1 MEENKPTSTASAPS
15 GSTSTADQEN
25 RTQIRT
31 MLLGHLRSFAKE
43 QGCPNPWS
51 WAQAWA
57 STVIGPS
64 WKNWDMPSGNPLQ
77 TGLNKLVENTGSR
90 PILAEQR
97 MQQASSAP
105 PAPTGEKTEEKGSY
119 RSESSSNIRSRIL
132 ESFYKMTEEDQTYV
146 LTRITS
152 MSNVFGRYDEVTK
165 KAAASNL
172 RYAFPQY
179 FAAPA
184 ETSAPASGEISPI
197 VSFRTLS
204 DRCLQVQAF
213 YRSGDIT
220 EPEWHAHAGLAARC
234 SDGEVEFHACSKNDF
249 PAYNYA
255 EAQRKLDTA
264 GASTTGA
271 TTCKRFD
278 DVNPGVCGGCPEWGR
293 ILSPISLGV

>member
-1 MEENKPTSTASAPS
+1 MPQSSAEMLEKIYFEILSRPCPPLYVNMTTLDIPFTTPAQPTGRLEMEENKPTSTASAPS

-25 RTQIRT
+25 LIQTRER
-31 MLLGHLRSFAKE
+31 LSLHLHDFAYRRC
-43 QGCPNPWS
+43 CPNPSS

-77 TGLNKLVENTGSR
+77 TGLNKLVAEWDYRQTL
-90 PILAEQR
+90 PEQR
-97 MQQASSAP
+97 MQQASSEP

-132 ESFYKMTEEDQTYV
+132 ESFYKMTDDDQTYV

-152 MSNVFGRYDEVTK
+152 MSNLFGRYDEVTK

-184 ETSAPASGEISPI
+184 ETSAPASEEISQIPPSAPLVI
-197 VSFRTLS
+197 GAYKFKPSTVLEILPNQNGTLTLVL
-204 DRCLQVQAF
+204 R
-213 YRSGDIT
+213 
-220 EPEWHAHAGLAARC
+220 PAA
-234 SDGEVEFHACSKNDF
+234 
-249 PAYNYA
+249 P
-255 EAQRKLDTA
+255 
-264 GASTTGA
+264 TG
-271 TTCKRFD
+271 R
-278 DVNPGVCGGCPEWGR
+278 
-293 ILSPISLGV
+293 

>member
-1 MEENKPTSTASAPS
+1 M
-15 GSTSTADQEN
+15 
-25 RTQIRT
+25 
-31 MLLGHLRSFAKE
+31 
-43 QGCPNPWS
+43 
-51 WAQAWA
+51 
-57 STVIGPS
+57 
-64 WKNWDMPSGNPLQ
+64 Q

-119 RSESSSNIRSRIL
+119 RSESSFNIRSRIL

-152 MSNVFGRYDEVTK
+152 MSNLFGRYDEVTK

-197 VSFRTLS
+197 PPSAPSVIGAYKFKPSTVLEILPNQNGTLTLVL
-204 DRCLQVQAF
+204 R
-213 YRSGDIT
+213 
-220 EPEWHAHAGLAARC
+220 PAA
-234 SDGEVEFHACSKNDF
+234 
-249 PAYNYA
+249 P
-255 EAQRKLDTA
+255 
-264 GASTTGA
+264 TG
-271 TTCKRFD
+271 R
-278 DVNPGVCGGCPEWGR
+278 
-293 ILSPISLGV
+293 

>member
-1 MEENKPTSTASAPS
+1 MPRLLTAEEGSRIYSGMPLKDLRHIFLQATLRETPSTTPARPTGRLEMEENKPTSTASAPS

-25 RTQIRT
+25 LIQTRER
-31 MLLGHLRSFAKE
+31 LSLHLHDFAYRRC
-43 QGCPNPWS
+43 CPNPSS

-77 TGLNKLVENTGSR
+77 TGLNKLVENACCMQTL
-90 PILAEQR
+90 PEQR

-105 PAPTGEKTEEKGSY
+105 PAPTGEKTGEKGSY

-132 ESFYKMTEEDQTYV
+132 ESFYKMTDDDQTYV

-152 MSNVFGRYDEVTK
+152 MSNLFGRYDEVTK

-184 ETSAPASGEISPI
+184 ETSAPASEEISQIPPSAPLVI
-197 VSFRTLS
+197 GAYKFKPSTVLEILPNQNGTLT
-204 DRCLQVQAF
+204 LVL
-213 YRSGDIT
+213 RSAAPT
-220 EPEWHAHAGLAARC
+220 ER
-234 SDGEVEFHACSKNDF
+234 
-249 PAYNYA
+249 
-255 EAQRKLDTA
+255 
-264 GASTTGA
+264 
-271 TTCKRFD
+271 
-278 DVNPGVCGGCPEWGR
+278 
-293 ILSPISLGV
+293 

>member
-1 MEENKPTSTASAPS
+1 MPQSSGVEEYETYFIQPMLNLLRHYRNSIEKDTPSTTPARPTGRLEMEENKPTSTASAPS

-31 MLLGHLRSFAKE
+31 MLLGHVAQFCRKW
-43 QGCPNPWS
+43 GCPNPWS

-90 PILAEQR
+90 PILAELP

-105 PAPTGEKTEEKGSY
+105 PAPTGEKTEEKGWS

-152 MSNVFGRYDEVTK
+152 MSNLFGRYDEVTK
-165 KAAASNL
+165 IAAASNL

-197 VSFRTLS
+197 PPSAPSVIGAYKFKPSTVLEILPNQNGTLTLVL
-204 DRCLQVQAF
+204 RPAAP
-213 YRSGDIT
+213 T
-220 EPEWHAHAGLAARC
+220 ER
-234 SDGEVEFHACSKNDF
+234 
-249 PAYNYA
+249 
-255 EAQRKLDTA
+255 
-264 GASTTGA
+264 
-271 TTCKRFD
+271 
-278 DVNPGVCGGCPEWGR
+278 
-293 ILSPISLGV
+293 